1 MTTQAMSIYFNE
13 MVYELKQRGEKIVTL
28 SLGEAFFKLDKP
40 DFDRYEVDDLVHYTS
55 SRGHPE
61 LIKTLV
67 KYYGQVHAADI
78 EQDNLM
84 VTSGSKIGV
93 YMSVLTSIRKGRQKV
108 AILEPAWLSYKEQVD
123 LCHGVAIHFPINTSL
138 ASVANELDDDY
149 AAVIINNPNNP
160 QGLTYAQPELELLL
174 NKAKIHNINVIVDE
188 AYSEFVTSSSAFLSA
203 ARLVGDYE
211 NLIVVSSLSKN
222 MGMSGFRI
230 GYSVACSSLTDDL
243 IKLNQH
249 LITCAPTILQ
259 VYIAD
264 KFFDILNQTRDQIS
278 SLLNLRVAVQAFCAE
293 NNISVMSGDST
304 FYLMIGINTEGM
316 SIFEFCTRL
325 LLLDNISVVPG
336 EAYGDSC
343 AEYVR
348 VSVGTESYNV
358 IVSALKV
365 IKDRMMNGWDEQC
378 TIEALLLEQDLPCFA

>member
-13 MVYELKQRGEKIVTL
+13 LVYELKQRGEKVVTL

-40 DFDRYEVDDLVHYTS
+40 NFDRYEVDDLVHYTS
-55 SRGHPE
+55 SRGHPD
-61 LIKTLV
+61 LLKTLMT
-67 KYYGQVHAADI
+67 YYGEVHAADI
-78 EQDNLM
+78 EHHNLM

-93 YMSVLTSIRKGRQKV
+93 YMSLLASMRKGRKKI
-108 AILEPAWLSYKEQVD
+108 AILEPAWLSYKEQVE

-138 ASVANELDDDY
+138 ASVASELGDDY

-160 QGLTYAQPELELLL
+160 QGLTYTQPELELIL

-188 AYSEFVTSSSAFLSA
+188 AYSEFITSSSAFLSA
-203 ARLVGDYE
+203 ARLVADYE

-230 GYSVACSSLTDDL
+230 GYSVASGSLTDDL

-259 VYIAD
+259 VYVAD
-264 KFFDILNQTRDQIS
+264 NFFNILNQTRGQIS
-278 SLLNLRVAVQAFCAE
+278 DLLDLRVAVQDFCAE
-293 NNISVMSGDST
+293 NNISVMLGDST
-304 FYLMIGINTEGM
+304 FYLMIGINVEGM
-316 SIFEFCTRL
+316 SIFEFCIRL

-348 VSVGTESYNV
+348 VSVGTESYSV
-358 IVSALKV
+358 IVSAIKV
-365 IKDRMMNGWDEQC
+365 IKDRMTNGWDKQC
-378 TIEALLLEQDLPCFA
+378 TTEALLLERDLPRFT